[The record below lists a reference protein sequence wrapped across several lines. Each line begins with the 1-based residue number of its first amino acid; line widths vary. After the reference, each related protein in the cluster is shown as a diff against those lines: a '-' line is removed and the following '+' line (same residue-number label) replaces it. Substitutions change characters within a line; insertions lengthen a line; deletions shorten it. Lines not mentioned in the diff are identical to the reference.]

1 MEIWM
6 FSFRWQKNPPLPTGI
21 KKVSVFHRENGD
33 KGSKSK
39 FKKKW
44 QLPTL
49 PLWCVVPSAVPDLT
63 ALFGM
68 GRGGTPVRSTIGGA
82 GLNCSVRNG
91 KRWNTGPET
100 ASNIVT
106 TKEKTH
112 TIKKRF
118 GLLVPLDCDIAAYTS
133 AAYPRRGLRRP

>member
-1 MEIWM
+1 MAAAY
-6 FSFRWQKNPPLPTGI
+6 S
-21 KKVSVFHRENGD
+21 
-33 KGSKSK
+33 
-39 FKKKW
+39 
-44 QLPTL
+44 PTL
-49 PLWCVVPSAVPDLT
+49 
-63 ALFGM
+63 
-68 GRGGTPVRSTIGGA
+68 VRSTIGGA

-106 TKEKTH
+106 TKEKIH